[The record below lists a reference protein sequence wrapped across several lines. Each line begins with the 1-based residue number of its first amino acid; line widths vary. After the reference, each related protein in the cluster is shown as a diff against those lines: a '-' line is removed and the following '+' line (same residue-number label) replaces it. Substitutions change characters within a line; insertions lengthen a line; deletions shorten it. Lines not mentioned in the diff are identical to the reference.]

1 MKAFPKVM
9 LGGCLTLFGLFA
21 LLLISAG
28 IHRARMTPDERAA
41 EDRRFQEQADAR
53 RKQREK
59 EEADQK
65 TAQEVEKEKER
76 RAQQE
81 GGRPAAEGLVGKIT
95 LLRRQLPRPSELVEQ
110 SCPASLKD
118 QQVTY

>member
-9 LGGCLTLFGLFA
+9 LGGCLTLFGLFV

-28 IHRARMTPDERAA
+28 IHRARMTPEERAA

-53 RKQREK
+53 HKQREK

-65 TAQEVEKEKER
+65 AAQEGEKEKER

-81 GGRPAAEGLVGKIT
+81 GGRPAAQALVERLT
-95 LLRRQLPRPSELVEQ
+95 LLRR
-110 SCPASLKD
+110 
-118 QQVTY
+118 